1 MPAKKKLKETAA
13 SRPMIATT
21 PPHYSGKGQAF
32 EEDVLEHE
40 CYHVPEAV
48 VTQTRI
54 AMDWT
59 EGDDKFHIR
68 ATSTD
73 GGASYE
79 GNFGEPRAD
88 PNCRM
93 QIRRFTSPDGTE
105 LLIAKWHRGDTGNG
119 GLDIIELSKKMK

>member
-1 MPAKKKLKETAA
+1 MPAKKEPKETAA
-13 SRPMIATT
+13 SRRKIATT
-21 PPHYSGKGQAF
+21 LPHYSGKGQSF

-40 CYHVPEAV
+40 CYHVAEAV

-59 EGDDKFHIR
+59 EGGDKFHIS

-73 GGASYE
+73 RGASYE
-79 GNFGEPRAD
+79 GHFGEPRAD
-88 PNCRM
+88 ANCRM
-93 QIRRFTSPDGTE
+93 QIRRFTSTDGTE
-105 LLIAKWHRGDTGNG
+105 LLIAKWYRDDTGNG